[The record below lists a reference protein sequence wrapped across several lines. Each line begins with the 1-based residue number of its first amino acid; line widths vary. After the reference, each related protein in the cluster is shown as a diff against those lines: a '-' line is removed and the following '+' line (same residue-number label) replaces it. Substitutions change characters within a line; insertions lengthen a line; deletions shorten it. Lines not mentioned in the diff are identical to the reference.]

1 MTYLNLIKAAN
12 VFGFIEEKMK
22 KEGTIIIT
30 IITKNGAQI
39 KNSITKKCKILR
51 SLGGCS
57 HLYIVS
63 GTASATFLKEHYDSI
78 NSGGYFL
85 NCSSVHMYTQIF
97 LDWRHLVHITREA
110 KKDIAPNS

>member
-57 HLYIVS
+57 YLYIVS
-63 GTASATFLKEHYDSI
+63 GTACATFLKEHYDSI

-85 NCSSVHMYTQIF
+85 KLFFCPYVY
-97 LDWRHLVHITREA
+97 A
-110 KKDIAPNS
+110 DISGLETSCPYHKRG